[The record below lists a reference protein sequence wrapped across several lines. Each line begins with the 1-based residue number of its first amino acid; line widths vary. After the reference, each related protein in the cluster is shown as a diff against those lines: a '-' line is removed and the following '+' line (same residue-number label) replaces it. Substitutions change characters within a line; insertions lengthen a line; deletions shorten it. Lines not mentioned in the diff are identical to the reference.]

1 MKKTVILLFGG
12 RSSEYEVSLSS
23 SFGALENIDTEKYN
37 VVKVGITRDGKF
49 YLYEGE
55 NSLIPENKWL
65 AEGKCTPLSL
75 DLEKGCFTAE
85 DREIR
90 PDAVLPMIHGKNC
103 EDGTL
108 QGMLTLMK
116 IPVAGMRL
124 HFLRR
129 LHG

>member
-49 YLYEGE
+49 YLFEGE

-75 DLEKGCFTAE
+75 DLEKGCFTAG

-90 PDAVLPMIHGKNC
+90 P
-103 EDGTL
+103 E
-108 QGMLTLMK
+108 
-116 IPVAGMRL
+116 
-124 HFLRR
+124 
-129 LHG
+129 